1 MLVKGKMTVSSRDKL
16 LVSQLE
22 GSKGWGGHSG
32 HEENIGGGG
41 KAANVVFKYVS

>member
-22 GSKGWGGHSG
+22 GSKSGAGGGGVYSG
-32 HEENIGGGG
+32 HE
-41 KAANVVFKYVS
+41 ANFRVEEKP